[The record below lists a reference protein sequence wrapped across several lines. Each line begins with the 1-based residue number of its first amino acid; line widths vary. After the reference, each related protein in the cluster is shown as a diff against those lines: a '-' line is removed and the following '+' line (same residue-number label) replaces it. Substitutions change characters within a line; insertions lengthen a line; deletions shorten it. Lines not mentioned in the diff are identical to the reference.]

1 LNRLGGIAVVIAK
14 RIVFAAALI
23 IGTTAIIYTTVRMA
37 PGDAVDAVS
46 GMGVSAEVEAK
57 LRSDFGLDRTPF
69 EGYLDWLS
77 KATRGD
83 LGTSFSF
90 GEEPVAKI
98 AGKAFIVT
106 LKLAGYSLL
115 AVVLLA
121 LLFAVI
127 MGEPARWQ
135 GIITAP
141 LYFISTTPALI
152 SSIFLLQGINYYV
165 REYVEDEVANE
176 LEWYALGM
184 VSDSSVPLFVAGLA
198 LALSDGLFI
207 DCFNG
212 LRARLNSLRRSQ
224 FVTAAKA
231 RGGSVVRHIARNM
244 WLPIFSSYSAR
255 LPTIL
260 GGVVVV
266 ERIFGIE
273 GAGYA
278 LIEAAI
284 ARDFPVVV
292 GITAM
297 FTATV
302 VIVDLAAAVLRA
314 IIDPREAAHGA

>member
-1 LNRLGGIAVVIAK
+1 MNRLGGIAVVIVK
-14 RIVFAAALI
+14 RTLFAVALVV
-23 IGTTAIIYTTVRMA
+23 GTTAIIYTTVRMA

-57 LRSDFGLDRTPF
+57 LRTDFGLDKEPF
-69 EGYLDWLS
+69 EGYIDWLS
-77 KATRGD
+77 KASRGD
-83 LGTSFSF
+83 LGTSFAF
-90 GEEPVAKI
+90 GEEPVVEI
-98 AGKAFIVT
+98 AGKAFWVT

-115 AVVLLA
+115 AVVFLA
-121 LLFAVI
+121 LLFAML
-127 MGEPARWQ
+127 MGEPSRWQ
-135 GIITAP
+135 SIVTAP
-141 LYFISTTPALI
+141 IYFVSTTPALI

-165 REYVEDEVANE
+165 REYVEDDIANE

-184 VSDSSVPLFVAGLA
+184 VSDSTVPLFVAGLA
-198 LALSDGLFI
+198 LALSDGLFV

-212 LRARLNSLRRSQ
+212 LRARLNSLRKSQ
-224 FVTAAKA
+224 FVIAAKA
-231 RGGSVVRHIARNM
+231 RGASTFFHIARNM

-297 FTATV
+297 FTVTV
-302 VIVDLAAAVLRA
+302 VIVDLAAAILKVV
-314 IIDPREAAHGA
+314 IDPREAAHGA